1 MQFVEKTLVTCSTS
15 HTTDVCMCVCV
26 RVHAQLGGHRRG
38 KKKRDEMAQ
47 LVRKQRAQAQSDK
60 Q

>member
-1 MQFVEKTLVTCSTS
+1 MTCSTS

-26 RVHAQLGGHRRG
+26 RVHGQLGGHRRG

>member
-1 MQFVEKTLVTCSTS
+1 MRHAPLRIPLMYV
-15 HTTDVCMCVCV
+15 CVCV
-26 RVHAQLGGHRRG
+26 RVHGQLGGHRRG